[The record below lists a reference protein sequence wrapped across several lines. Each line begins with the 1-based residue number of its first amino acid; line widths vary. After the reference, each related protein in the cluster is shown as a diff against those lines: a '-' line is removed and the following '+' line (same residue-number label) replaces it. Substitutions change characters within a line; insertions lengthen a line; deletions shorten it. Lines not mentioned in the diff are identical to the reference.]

1 VLYEYTSSTKGIYL
15 LPDYAA
21 AVGKLNLAP
30 QTRGKNKR
38 VVVTASDWPNSLGS
52 ELDVQ
57 PGYKAAN
64 NIAQQ
69 L

>member
-1 VLYEYTSSTKGIYL
+1 MTRGIYI

-30 QTRGKNKR
+30 RTRGKNKR
-38 VVVTASDWPNSLGS
+38 VVVMMSDWLERQRSV
-52 ELDVQ
+52 LDVQ
-57 PGYKAAN
+57 PGYKTAN

-69 L
+69 S